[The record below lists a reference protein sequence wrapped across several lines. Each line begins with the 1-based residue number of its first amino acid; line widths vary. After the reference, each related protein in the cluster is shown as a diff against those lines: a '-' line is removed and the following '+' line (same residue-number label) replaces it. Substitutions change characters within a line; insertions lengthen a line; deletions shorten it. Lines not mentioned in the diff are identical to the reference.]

1 MCIAIPGRVIEIT
14 DAMAK
19 VDVAG
24 ARKEASLMLMD
35 DVKVGDYVIVHAG
48 FAIQKVD
55 DAEAQETLRLLS
67 EFLRE
72 DPGDHEVR

>member
-1 MCIAIPGRVIEIT
+1 MCIAIPGRVIEING
-14 DAMAK
+14 DMAN

-24 ARKEASLMLMD
+24 AKRAANLMLME

-55 DAEAQETLRLLS
+55 DNEAIETLRLLR
-67 EFLRE
+67 EFLGGRQ
-72 DPGDHEVR
+72 

>member
-1 MCIAIPGRVIEIT
+1 MCIAIPGKVVEI
-14 DAMAK
+14 AGAVAK

-24 ARKEASLMLMD
+24 TRKEASLMLME
-35 DVKVGDYVIVHAG
+35 DVQIGDYVIVHAG

-67 EFLRE
+67 EFLE
-72 DPGDHEVR
+72 EQQ

>member
-1 MCIAIPGRVIEIT
+1 MCIAIPGRVIGIKG
-14 DAMAK
+14 DMAN

-24 ARKEASLMLMD
+24 TKKEASLMLME

-55 DAEAQETLRLLS
+55 DDEAIETLRLLN
-67 EFLRE
+67 EFIGGRQ
-72 DPGDHEVR
+72 